1 MVNIC
6 AALKIKLMSWRP
18 SASLPVLQQRA
29 QLYHRIR
36 QFFLE
41 RDVLEVDVPVLN
53 EYATVD
59 PFIESIHCEVMGQSH
74 YLQTSPEFFLKRLL
88 TAYQHDIY
96 CLGKAFRQ
104 GERGKRHRPEFTM
117 LEWYRVG
124 WTEQQLI
131 TEVQVLLSAFFPEK
145 KTVIKSYREVFQQA
159 LSIDPHTATIAQLK
173 ACAVEMIEG
182 DFGSEITACND
193 KNTWLDILFT
203 HGVEPTL
210 EPAIVAIYDYPASQS
225 ALAKIAADEQ
235 GQCVAK
241 RFEIYVDGMELA
253 NGYWELTDG
262 KEQQARFE
270 KDNDYRQQHGLP
282 VLPYDQ
288 ALVSALTEGEMPA
301 CAGVALGVDRLL
313 MCLLETDN
321 IAKVVSF

>member
-1 MVNIC
+1 
-6 AALKIKLMSWRP
+6 MSWQP

-29 QLYHRIR
+29 LLYQRIR

-59 PFIESIHCEVMGQSH
+59 PFIESVHCEVMGQIH

-88 TAYQHDIY
+88 TAYQQDIY
-96 CLGKAFRQ
+96 YLGKAFRQ

-131 TEVQVLLSAFFPEK
+131 VEVQAFINVFFPEK
-145 KTVIKSYREVFQQA
+145 KTFISSYREVFQRA
-159 LSIDPHTATIAQLK
+159 LNIDPHTATVAQLK
-173 ACAVEMIEG
+173 ICATEKIEG

-193 KNTWLDILFT
+193 KNTWLDVLFT

-210 EPAIVAIYDYPASQS
+210 GSAVVAIYDYPASQS
-225 ALAKIAADEQ
+225 ALAKIADDEQ

-241 RFEIYVDGMELA
+241 RFEVYVDGVELA

-262 KEQQARFE
+262 KEQRARFE
-270 KDNDYRQQHGLP
+270 KDNDYRQQHSLP
-282 VLPYDQ
+282 ILPYDQ
-288 ALVSALTEGEMPA
+288 PLVNALIEGQMPA

-313 MCLLETDN
+313 MCLLEVED
-321 IAKVVSF
+321 IGEVVSF